1 MKWDNVLMCVCHTTS
16 LVVFKTGKMA
26 TTPPSQILQGEMKL
40 DKFILKN
47 AVRNFKLLVSSTVR
61 KSRCTAGVTGF
72 WLTWLC
78 HAHLHSLAP
87 FGYTV
92 ANFTSICL
100 WNMQMGRGT
109 DISTSAYKTEGDR
122 TLEIL
127 RNLPHVSLA
136 ELMIILL
143 QDRYYECG
151 VIKGFIFRSCT

>member
-1 MKWDNVLMCVCHTTS
+1 MCSC
-16 LVVFKTGKMA
+16 VFG
-26 TTPPSQILQGEMKL
+26 TPPHSLCLKQAKWQQPPASQILQGEMKL

-47 AVRNFKLLVSSTVR
+47 AARNFKLLVSSTVR
-61 KSRCTAGVTGF
+61 KSRWTAGVTGF

-87 FGYTV
+87 FVYTV

-109 DISTSAYKTEGDR
+109 DISTSARKTEGDR

-151 VIKGFIFRSCT
+151 VINGFIFRSCT